1 MGCYQKLERDSFT
14 SFLLILCV
22 RAYNCGF
29 YGSVT
34 QIEQNRESRLQ
45 KKRRHRD
52 IGKFFFLLRKQRLF
66 FPITQFLTS
75 YISLITEPLVTLLGL
90 EWRKRRRRKK
100 WRHHFPFKNDMATD
114 FSRIL
119 KDLKSLWQAQVSRY
133 WFPLLPHPV
142 LLHTR
147 GSLVLPIL
155 RGLLS
160 PCWPSRLYALTVQ
173 WSLSAFLFFFL
184 SSRYYYPRN
193 ATLYHARCKI
203 KLRLASKSYLYTV
216 CLCMHVLPFYGY
228 VSPP

>member
-1 MGCYQKLERDSFT
+1 M
-14 SFLLILCV
+14 
-22 RAYNCGF
+22 
-29 YGSVT
+29 
-34 QIEQNRESRLQ
+34 
-45 KKRRHRD
+45 KKTP
-52 IGKFFFLLRKQRLF
+52 
-66 FPITQFLTS
+66 FP
-75 YISLITEPLVTLLGL
+75 
-90 EWRKRRRRKK
+90 
-100 WRHHFPFKNDMATD
+100 PFKNDMATD

-119 KDLKSLWQAQVSRY
+119 KDLKSLWQAQVWRY

-142 LLHTR
+142 LHTR

-203 KLRLASKSYLYTV
+203 KSRLASQSYLYTV
-216 CLCMHVLPFYGY
+216 CRLCTMYACAVILWLCSIPSLVLPRTLCMK
-228 VSPP
+228 